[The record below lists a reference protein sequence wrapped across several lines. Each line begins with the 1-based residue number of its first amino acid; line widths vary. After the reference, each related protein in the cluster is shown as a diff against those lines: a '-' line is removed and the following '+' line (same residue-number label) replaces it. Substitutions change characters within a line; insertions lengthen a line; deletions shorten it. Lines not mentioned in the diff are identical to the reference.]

1 MLTDAVR
8 RNWHSSE
15 RVEEKTVRAA
25 ICECLKHAAQREA
38 RRLARLEKQ
47 AAAMSEFRSVEN
59 FDD

>member
-25 ICECLKHAAQREA
+25 ICECLKHAQREA

-47 AAAMSEFRSVEN
+47 ATAMSEFRSVEN